1 MSAPGWSFGL
11 PLLTKD
17 LIEQAAHR
25 RTYILRVVYA
35 AVLYGAALWIYA
47 DISGGGTQAEVLI
60 DGEVN
65 LVRGYSL
72 VDSRTVLAINP
83 SKKLL
88 WLACFD
94 RASFRYAGT

>member
-1 MSAPGWSFGL
+1 MSAPGISFGL

-47 DISGGGTQAEVLI
+47 DISGGGSQAEVLSR
-60 DGEVN
+60 GQGRQMFQT
-65 LVRGYSL
+65 LVA
-72 VDSRTVLAINP
+72 VQLAAVSI
-83 SKKLL
+83 LL
-88 WLACFD
+88 PAISSG
-94 RASFRYAGT
+94 AITSE